1 MAEPA
6 AVPKPSPVPP
16 GHGRISRHAPRIPL
30 LPLLVAGASLGW
42 PFQAPDSVPL
52 SPCAALQGAIDNR
65 VASAVITASECSALL
80 GALLILL
87 SMLGINIGSA
97 LLLPAGIA
105 VAIAAKDL
113 STNWVAGFFL
123 FVAQVGAVV
132 GCQLRGRE

>member
-1 MAEPA
+1 M
-6 AVPKPSPVPP
+6 
-16 GHGRISRHAPRIPL
+16 
-30 LPLLVAGASLGW
+30 
-42 PFQAPDSVPL
+42 
-52 SPCAALQGAIDNR
+52 
-65 VASAVITASECSALL
+65 ITASECSALL

-123 FVAQVGAVV
+123 FVAQVGAVL
-132 GCQLRGRE
+132 GCQVRGGSEVECAGTDCSQQLLRHLSAEWAAPCTAP